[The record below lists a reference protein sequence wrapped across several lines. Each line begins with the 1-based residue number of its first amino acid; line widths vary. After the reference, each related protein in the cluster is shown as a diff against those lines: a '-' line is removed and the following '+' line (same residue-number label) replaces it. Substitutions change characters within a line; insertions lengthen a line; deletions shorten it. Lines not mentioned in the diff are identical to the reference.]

1 MRNLYRLRLIVI
13 ATVLALQSVHCF
25 AYVAENVPSKIVVV
39 THHNNN
45 VQVLDKK
52 GLINLFMGKYSAFPN
67 GERATPIYVELDEKL
82 KAQFYQA
89 LVGLPLARINAY
101 WSRLKF
107 SGRVKPPAIEQTVDD
122 VKQRLEDDES
132 ALAYVYE
139 SNVTDKMKVVYRFD

>member
-1 MRNLYRLRLIVI
+1 MKLSHLRFF
-13 ATVLALQSVHCF
+13 VLATLLSLQSLNSF
-25 AYVAENVPSKIVVV
+25 AGAPDNVPGKVVVV
-39 THHNNN
+39 TNQDNN
-45 VQVLDKK
+45 VQMLDKK

-67 GERATPIYVELDEKL
+67 GEQATPIDIELDEKL

-132 ALAYVYE
+132 ALAYIYE
-139 SNVTDKMKVVYRFD
+139 SSVTDKMKVVYRFD

>member
-1 MRNLYRLRLIVI
+1 MKLSHLRFF
-13 ATVLALQSVHCF
+13 VLATLLSLQSLNSF
-25 AYVAENVPSKIVVV
+25 AGAPENVPGKVVVV
-39 THHNNN
+39 TNQDNN
-45 VQVLDKK
+45 VQMLDKK

-67 GERATPIYVELDEKL
+67 GEQATPIDIELDEKL

-107 SGRVKPPAIEQTVDD
+107 SGRVKPPVIEQTVDD

-132 ALAYVYE
+132 ALAYIYE
-139 SNVTDKMKVVYRFD
+139 SSVTDKMKVVYRFD